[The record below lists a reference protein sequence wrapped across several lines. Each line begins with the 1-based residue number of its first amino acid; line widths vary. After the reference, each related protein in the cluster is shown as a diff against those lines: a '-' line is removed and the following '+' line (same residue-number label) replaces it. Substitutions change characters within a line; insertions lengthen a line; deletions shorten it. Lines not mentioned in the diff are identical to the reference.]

1 MSQVKDLL
9 AKLDEIGEK
18 AEYLSQKTADLV
30 EENRSLKAKVA
41 SLEQNLSDRTQE
53 LDELSN
59 QFEIVKFARNVEGKP
74 GDQQSEE
81 LKKKINEYIREIDQC
96 LKLIGD

>member
-1 MSQVKDLL
+1 MSQVKELL

-18 AEYLSQKTADLV
+18 AEYLAFRTTDLV
-30 EENRSLKAKVA
+30 EENRSLKAKIA
-41 SLEQNLSDRTQE
+41 SLEQDLTDRVREYEE
-53 LDELSN
+53 LVA
-59 QFEIVKFARNVEGKP
+59 QHEIMKFARSVEGKP
-74 GDQQSEE
+74 GDEQSEE

>member
-18 AEYLSQKTADLV
+18 AEYLSHRTADLV
-30 EENRSLKAKVA
+30 EENRSLKAKIA
-41 SLEQNLSDRTQE
+41 SLEQVLADRNREFEE
-53 LDELSN
+53 LNS
-59 QFEIVKFARNVEGKP
+59 QYEIVKFARSVEGKP
-74 GDQQSEE
+74 GDEQSEE